1 MSRRARLRSQHPRRH
16 HLAAVNAVQIA
27 INGARKLSAED
38 VDGHVAL
45 ITRAYHEYITG
56 SHCADHWC
64 SLADTCGMARTL
76 AGMGLG
82 SGIEADSIIDRANVA
97 LKDAHDR
104 HATRGTWALYADE
117 IEALHWLIRLHT
129 TQLRACSYSEFA
141 RAFDLTAERARQS
154 LAGNAA
160 PGATVTVGQFGTHH
174 REQGNARSTP

>member
-1 MSRRARLRSQHPRRH
+1 MSRRARIRSQHIRRSQH
-16 HLAAVNAVQIA
+16 VAVNAVQIA
-27 INGARKLSAED
+27 INGARKLSAAD

-45 ITRAYHEYITG
+45 IERAYHEYIIG
-56 SHCADHWC
+56 NHCAAHWC

-82 SGIEADSIIDRANVA
+82 SGDEADSIIDRANAA
-97 LKDAHDR
+97 LKDSHDR
-104 HATRGTWALYADE
+104 HATRGSWTLYADE

-141 RAFDLTAERARQS
+141 RAFDLTAERARQA

-160 PGATVTVGQFGTHH
+160 PGAMVTVGKFGAHQH
-174 REQGNARSTP
+174 DQG